1 MTYNEKRRYL
11 DRYSYSI
18 RRVKNL
24 NRELEEWQTIATN
37 ITQKITPVTVK
48 NKDNESKIERCA
60 IRIAEIENDILDEIS
75 AAEEYREQI
84 STAVGSI
91 KDTRRRELIE
101 MRYITG
107 LSVNNIAGIIG
118 KDEDNIYKMIR
129 KTIKSME
136 I

>member
-24 NRELEEWQTIATN
+24 NRELEEWRTIATN

-60 IRIAEIENDILDEIS
+60 IRIAEIENDILMEIE
-75 AAEEYREQI
+75 AADEYREQI
-84 STAVGSI
+84 NNAVNNI

-101 MRYITG
+101 MRFITG
-107 LSVNNIAGIIG
+107 LSVNRIAGIVG

-129 KTIKSME
+129 KTIRSMD

>member
-24 NRELEEWQTIATN
+24 NRELEEWRTIATN

-60 IRIAEIENDILDEIS
+60 IRIAEIENDILMEIE
-75 AAEEYREQI
+75 AADEYREQI
-84 STAVGSI
+84 NNAVNNI

-101 MRYITG
+101 MRFITG
-107 LSVNNIAGIIG
+107 LSVNHIAGIIG

-129 KTIKSME
+129 KTIRSMD

>member
-11 DRYSYSI
+11 DRYSYSV

-60 IRIAEIENDILDEIS
+60 IRIAEIENDILNEIS

-84 STAVGSI
+84 STAVDSI

>member
-1 MTYNEKRRYL
+1 MTYNEKRNFLGRYG
-11 DRYSYSI
+11 YSI

-24 NRELEEWQTIATN
+24 NRELEEWRTIATN
-37 ITQKITPVTVK
+37 ITQKLTPVTVK
-48 NKDNESKIERCA
+48 NHDNESKVERCA
-60 IRIAEIENDILDEIS
+60 IRISEIEKDILEEIS

-84 STAVGSI
+84 TVAVEGI

-129 KTIKSME
+129 KTIRSMD